1 MCYKPQVDPF
11 LELVDD
17 VRLCA
22 VYIDSQKIVYGS
34 QEDDVLAMKTLSEV
48 KLDDN
53 ELKETVISFFLT
65 KFSELS
71 EVI

>member
-1 MCYKPQVDPF
+1 M
-11 LELVDD
+11 DD
-17 VRLCA
+17 VKLCA
-22 VYIDSQKIVYGS
+22 VYTESEKIVYGS
-34 QEDDVLAMKTLSEV
+34 QEDDVSAMKTLSAI
-48 KLDDN
+48 KLDDK

>member
-1 MCYKPQVDPF
+1 
-11 LELVDD
+11 LVDD

-22 VYIDSQKIVYGS
+22 VYKESEKIVYGS
-34 QEDDVLAMKTLSEV
+34 QEDDVSAMKTLSAV
-48 KLDDN
+48 KLDDK
-53 ELKETVISFFLT
+53 ELKETVISFFLA